1 MADKKNN
8 RRNNKD
14 YDDDYRIKK
23 IGKLIYPKTDNQKNK
38 KKSLS
43 FMF

>member
-1 MADKKNN
+1 MIGMGAKIMADKKNN

-23 IGKLIYPKTDNQKNK
+23 IRK
-38 KKSLS
+38 KGFQMKQ
-43 FMF
+43 

>member
-1 MADKKNN
+1 MADKRNN

-23 IGKLIYPKTDNQKNK
+23 IRKKLVLYVLIKI
-38 KKSLS
+38 
-43 FMF
+43 